1 MLPPMDATSR
11 TASQRV
17 QTALDRSNE
26 TNEQLNAF
34 LSTRAEAATAEAAA
48 IDGRTSRGEHL
59 PLAGVPFGVKDNIM
73 VAGSPATAG
82 SRMLENY
89 VPDWTA
95 TVVERLQA
103 AGAVATGKTNLDEF
117 AMGSDNSTSYF
128 GPVSNPH
135 DRARVPGG
143 SSGGSAA
150 AVAAG
155 IVPLALGTDTGGSVR
170 QPASFC
176 GILGFK
182 PGYGRI
188 SRHGVIALA
197 SSLDHVGFFARDPDV
212 LRAAW
217 QAAAG
222 PDERDASS
230 VAAARQEPAELPD
243 SVEDLRIGV
252 IGSLAGDSNSP
263 GVRAALAETV
273 ELLRAAG
280 LDTGTV
286 ELPSLRYTAP
296 AYFVLNCV
304 EAASSLARYDGMTF
318 GRRAG
323 EDRLG
328 QEAVMTRSRS
338 EGFGRE
344 VQRRILFGTW
354 ALDERNRAAS
364 YGQALRARALLVR
377 ETAAALAEF
386 DLLLCPT
393 APLVAWEKGSKDPL
407 QVRRHESA
415 TNLANLTGL
424 PAISVPGATAE
435 HGLPAGMQ
443 FMGPAG
449 SEELLLELAALLERQ
464 RPRS

>member
-1 MLPPMDATSR
+1 MPSATMATTRRCRETPTWKASWLTVRTRPDSLQPVNPTASAATVAVELLSGMAHSISSCGASLRAAPPSAMLPPMDATSR

-34 LSTRAEAATAEAAA
+34 LSTRAEAATAEAAV
-48 IDGRTSRGEHL
+48 IDGRASRGEHL

-135 DRARVPGG
+135 DPARVPGG

-304 EAASSLARYDGMTF
+304 EAAKI
-318 GRRAG
+318 GRA
-323 EDRLG
+323 
-328 QEAVMTRSRS
+328 SC
-338 EGFGRE
+338 RE
-344 VQRRILFGTW
+344 R
-354 ALDERNRAAS
+354 
-364 YGQALRARALLVR
+364 
-377 ETAAALAEF
+377 
-386 DLLLCPT
+386 
-393 APLVAWEKGSKDPL
+393 
-407 QVRRHESA
+407 
-415 TNLANLTGL
+415 
-424 PAISVPGATAE
+424 
-435 HGLPAGMQ
+435 
-443 FMGPAG
+443 
-449 SEELLLELAALLERQ
+449 
-464 RPRS
+464 